1 MATEDCLI
9 LSSQE
14 SDFLGIVSIA
24 GNGHVETAS
33 TKELKVSN
41 VLLRGLIGKNGGW
54 MEEG

>member
-41 VLLRGLIGKNGGW
+41 VLLRGLIGENGG
-54 MEEG
+54 